1 MTPASSSAV
10 PALSSARS
18 SLVEPVWTDF
28 EASLASFSPSKRA
41 LTVHLFKQLYDRVH
55 TTLHDR
61 EVRDHEHRTVSEEIA
76 KHHPLNFP
84 NMRPCSPEGT
94 NDTPTSTAIA
104 KTTPTLGASKPL
116 ESAQIDLLVHYL
128 SLDKDA
134 EGIRHHKVQ
143 KSTTKRTRPVSLA
156 RLSRVGS
163 EETLD
168 QMIMPVLAVA

>member
-18 SLVEPVWTDF
+18 PLAEPVWTDF

-41 LTVHLFKQLYDRVH
+41 LTVHLFKQLYDQVH
-55 TTLHDR
+55 TALHDR
-61 EVRDHEHRTVSEEIA
+61 EVRDHEHRAVSEEIA
-76 KHHPLNFP
+76 KHHPLTFA

-104 KTTPTLGASKPL
+104 KTTPTLGASKPR
-116 ESAQIDLLVHYL
+116 ESAQIDLFVHRL

-143 KSTTKRTRPVSLA
+143 KSTTKRTRQDQSPFPDPPESGA
-156 RLSRVGS
+156 RKLWSR
-163 EETLD
+163 
-168 QMIMPVLAVA
+168 